1 MHLIHCETSFSVVV
15 VVVIS
20 LYLFFL
26 SFVSKEQVYYLS
38 ENNVTSEVFENGF
51 RKSCCPTFGQISQR
65 LY

>member
-15 VVVIS
+15 VVIGF
-20 LYLFFL
+20 YLFFL
-26 SFVSKEQVYYLS
+26 SFVSKEQAYYLS